1 MIIHRRRWDSR
12 RGERRVW
19 VGTHGWVWPARTPR
33 RRSSC
38 GQTAPRPWRPS
49 SPGRVASSCGGGE
62 CRVRRENTL
71 SVLRERLTFI
81 FLGTALY
88 DCQCMAYSLTRNYYT
103 FLARPYPH
111 TIRTK
116 RGSSSDGRA
125 SALHAE
131 GTGIDALLLQ
141 FIFYFLFLTGS
152 RRDIGSTGR
161 LHKTTVYDPTVRAAV
176 HVSRFFGVP
185 RAACFCPR
193 HIYFTARPIKFRF
206 RHRSAENPQR

>member
-1 MIIHRRRWDSR
+1 M
-12 RGERRVW
+12 
-19 VGTHGWVWPARTPR
+19 
-33 RRSSC
+33 
-38 GQTAPRPWRPS
+38 
-49 SPGRVASSCGGGE
+49 
-62 CRVRRENTL
+62 RRENTL

-141 FIFYFLFLTGS
+141 FVFYFLFLTGS
-152 RRDIGSTGR
+152 RRDIGS
-161 LHKTTVYDPTVRAAV
+161 A
-176 HVSRFFGVP
+176 
-185 RAACFCPR
+185 
-193 HIYFTARPIKFRF
+193 IKVIKR
-206 RHRSAENPQR
+206 RSTIRRSALPSTFPGFLALREPLVFTLATYILPLGQSNSVFGIVRLKILSGEVSHAHASPGSNKRAKLKGGEARSKTPLRGTQARRGLRSIRIRSF